1 MKPSW
6 LFSNNL
12 FTTCIILTLYV
23 SFLTGISNKAVGLT
37 RLSALFEG
45 YAFLFL
51 KNIKN

>member
-1 MKPSW
+1 MKSSW

-12 FTTCIILTLYV
+12 FTTYIILTFYA
-23 SFLTGISNKAVGLT
+23 SFLTGNSNEAVGLI

-45 YAFLFL
+45 YAFFFL